1 MLSSGRISAPF
12 SILIVIAFVTV
23 AVLFW
28 WTNTVFSI
36 LLLLGA
42 VLLFVDVCCGACTGR
57 ITAQQFIPKEMR
69 AARQRVPRGRDYSEE
84 FEISLEKSR
93 RDIPGAMAPIE
104 IPVDVIYSLSK
115 GEARQLQRA
124 GVSLLSDV
132 LDLGPDPVAEAAGV
146 SSEKALNWVA
156 DARCIL
162 RGVNIDTVQELADA
176 NPSKLVQ
183 DLMDMIHMDE
193 ITGLPEGYEVT
204 LKMAKHW
211 VLSARKLL
219 SREQ

>member
-12 SILIVIAFVTV
+12 SIVIAIALVTV

-36 LLLLGA
+36 LLMLGSI
-42 VLLFVDVCCGACTGR
+42 LLFVDVCCGACTGR
-57 ITAQQFIPKEMR
+57 VSAQQFIPKEMR
-69 AARQRVPRGRDYSEE
+69 MARRSAPRGRDYTEE

-93 RDIPGAMAPIE
+93 RDISGAMAPIE
-104 IPVDVIYSLSK
+104 IPVVVIYSLSK

-124 GVSLLSDV
+124 GISLLSDV
-132 LDLGPDPVAEAAGV
+132 LDLGPDPVAEASGV

-162 RGVNIDTVQELADA
+162 RGANIDTVQELADA
-176 NPSKLVQ
+176 NPERLVQ
-183 DLMDMIHMDE
+183 DLMELIHMDGL
-193 ITGLPEGYEVT
+193 TGLPEGYEVT
-204 LKMAKHW
+204 LKMTKHW
-211 VLSARKLL
+211 VMSARKLL